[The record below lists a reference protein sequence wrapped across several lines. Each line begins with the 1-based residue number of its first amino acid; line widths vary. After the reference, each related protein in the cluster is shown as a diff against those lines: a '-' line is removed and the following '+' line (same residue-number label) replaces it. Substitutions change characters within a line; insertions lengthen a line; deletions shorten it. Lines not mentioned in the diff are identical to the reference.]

1 MDVNKEILKLDWER
15 EPKGLYAPIAYT
27 LAAGGK
33 RVRPQLAMIGSQLFG
48 GKDEEVL
55 PAALALE
62 VFHNFTLLHDDV
74 MDKAEVRRGRPTVHI
89 QWNENTAILSG
100 DQMMI
105 EAYTLLSKVPER
117 ALARVLQLFNK
128 MATEI
133 CEGQQYDVDFEQKS
147 DVTIEEY
154 LMMIRLKT
162 SVLLANALQI
172 GAYIAGASEEE
183 QQAVYEFGINIGL
196 AFQIQDDILDVWGDP
211 KTFGKAVGGDIACN
225 KKTFVYL
232 EAMRREGDEEMRR
245 LGDEAM
251 RRSGERAPQNASVFG
266 DPAEAKGER
275 LEAREELEDWYN
287 QVLDDNKKKI
297 ARVKEIF
304 EQLGVREACEQVVR
318 DYTQRA
324 LDILETLPQNEA
336 SEELRKLA
344 EKLLVRRV

>member
-1 MDVNKEILKLDWER
+1 MDINREILQLNWDR

-33 RVRPQLAMIGSQLFG
+33 RVRPQLAIIASQMFD
-48 GKDEEVL
+48 GKDEDVL

-62 VFHNFTLLHDDV
+62 IFHNFTLLHDDV
-74 MDKAEVRRGRPTVHI
+74 MDHAEVRRGRPTVHI

-105 EAYTLLSKVPER
+105 EAYTQLSKVPTHT
-117 ALARVLQLFNK
+117 LAHVLQLFNQ

-133 CEGQQYDVDFEQKS
+133 CEGQQYDVDFEQKNNVS
-147 DVTIEEY
+147 IDEY

-172 GAYIAGASEEE
+172 GAYIAGATEEE
-183 QQAVYEFGINIGL
+183 QKALYQFGINIGL

-211 KTFGKAVGGDIACN
+211 KTFGKAIGGDIACN

-232 EAMRREGDEEMRR
+232 QAMRR
-245 LGDEAM
+245 LGDEAI
-251 RRSGERAPQNASVFG
+251 S
-266 DPAEAKGER
+266 

-287 QVLDDNKKKI
+287 QVLDDNKEKI

-304 EQLGVREACEQVVR
+304 EQLGVREICEQVVR
-318 DYTQRA
+318 DYTQKA
-324 LDILETLPQNEA
+324 LDILETLPQNA
-336 SEELRKLA
+336 ATEELRKLA
-344 EKLLVRRV
+344 EKLLVRSV

>member
-105 EAYTLLSKVPER
+105 EAYTLLSQVPER
-117 ALARVLQLFNK
+117 ALVRVLQLFNK

-183 QQAVYEFGINIGL
+183 QQAVYQFGINIGL

-232 EAMRREGDEEMRR
+232 EAMRPRG
-245 LGDEAM
+245 
-251 RRSGERAPQNASVFG
+251 
-266 DPAEAKGER
+266 AEAKGER
-275 LEAREELEDWYN
+275 LGAREELEDWYN
-287 QVLDDNKKKI
+287 QVLDDNKEKI

-304 EQLGVREACEQVVR
+304 EQLGVREVCEQVVR

-344 EKLLVRRV
+344 EKLLVRNV

>member
-105 EAYTLLSKVPER
+105 EAYTLLSQVPER

-133 CEGQQYDVDFEQKS
+133 CEGQQYDVDFEQKN

-183 QQAVYEFGINIGL
+183 QQAVYQFGINIGL

-232 EAMRREGDEEMRR
+232 EAMRPR
-245 LGDEAM
+245 GDEAK
-251 RRSGERAPQNASVFG
+251 GN
-266 DPAEAKGER
+266 EAKGER
-275 LEAREELEDWYN
+275 REAREELEEWYN
-287 QVLDDNKKKI
+287 QVLDDNKEKI

-304 EQLGVREACEQVVR
+304 ELLGVRERCEQVVR
-318 DYTQRA
+318 DYTQKA
-324 LDILETLPQNEA
+324 LDILERLPQNAATEK
-336 SEELRKLA
+336 LRKLA
-344 EKLLVRRV
+344 EKLLVRSV

>member
-33 RVRPQLAMIGSQLFG
+33 RVRPQLAIIASQMFG
-48 GKDEEVL
+48 GKDEDVL

-62 VFHNFTLLHDDV
+62 IFHNFTLLHDDV

-105 EAYTLLSKVPER
+105 EAYTQLSKVPTHT
-117 ALARVLQLFNK
+117 LARVLQLFNQ

-133 CEGQQYDVDFEQKS
+133 CEGQQYDVDFEQKNNVS
-147 DVTIEEY
+147 IDEY

-172 GAYIAGASEEE
+172 GAYIAGATEEE
-183 QQAVYEFGINIGL
+183 QRALYQFGINIGL

-211 KTFGKAVGGDIACN
+211 KTFGKAIGGDIACN

-232 EAMRREGDEEMRR
+232 QAMRL
-245 LGDEAM
+245 LGDEAI
-251 RRSGERAPQNASVFG
+251 S
-266 DPAEAKGER
+266 

-287 QVLDDNKKKI
+287 KVLDDNKEKI

-304 EQLGVREACEQVVR
+304 EQLGVREICEQVVA
-318 DYTQRA
+318 DYTKKA
-324 LDILETLPQNEA
+324 LQILDTLPQNA
-336 SEELRKLA
+336 ATEELRKLA
-344 EKLLVRRV
+344 EKLLARSV